1 MNAMLKPKVWSGVKL
16 TPLVFK
22 NWLLSTLVR
31 AIVNAS
37 LAKVRVGR
45 FHGSSKEFVVQALVL
60 LIELIGDFPEGC
72 RLSW

>member
-22 NWLLSTLVR
+22 NWFLSTLVR

-37 LAKVRVGR
+37 LAKVRIGR
-45 FHGSSKEFVVQALVL
+45 FRGSSKEFVVEALVL
-60 LIELIGDFPEGC
+60 LIELIVGFPEGF
-72 RLSW
+72 RFSW